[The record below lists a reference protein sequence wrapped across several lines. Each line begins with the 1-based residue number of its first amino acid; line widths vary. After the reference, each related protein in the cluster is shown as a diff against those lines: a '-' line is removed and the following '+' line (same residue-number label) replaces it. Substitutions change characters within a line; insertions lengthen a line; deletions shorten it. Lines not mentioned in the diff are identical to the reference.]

1 MAENRIEAAL
11 ERARQRRKD
20 DKRAD
25 SARALAAEQPPVP
38 RQPMPQCPQLAF
50 DAEGCVA
57 KKILISEHG
66 FRWNAGA
73 DASYRML
80 RTRVLQRVRSNRWTA
95 VGVTSPTQGDGKS
108 LTALNLALS
117 IA

>member
-11 ERARQRRKD
+11 ERARQRRKE

-25 SARALAAEQPPVP
+25 PGRVAAAEQPPAP
-38 RQPMPQCPQLAF
+38 RQPMPHFPELAF

-57 KKILISEHG
+57 RKILIAEHG

-80 RTRVLQRVRSNRWTA
+80 RTRVLQRVRSNRWTTI
-95 VGVTSPTQGDGKS
+95 GVTSPSQGDGKS

-117 IA
+117 I